1 MQFNTVG
8 IVGAGTMGSGIA
20 TTLAQ
25 AGVTVRL
32 VDKAQAAVDRAVGG
46 AHGFYAKAA
55 EKGKMSADDVAASS
69 ARLIGAT
76 DFGALKDCD
85 LVIEAIFE
93 EFAVK
98 EALFKELNPILRA
111 DAVVATNTSA
121 LTVSGLAEAV
131 RDPARFLG
139 LHYFNPAQINPIV
152 EVVRGART
160 DAALYD
166 AAIAFCR
173 ETGKKPIACK
183 DAYGFA
189 INRFFVPY
197 GNEAVRL
204 MDEGVGTPA
213 QIDRVARECL
223 EVAAGP
229 FLVMNLVKPK
239 IMFHAQRNLGPHGAF
254 YGIADT
260 LAARGDSDYA
270 FEIGEDAS
278 GDSAADTAIADRL
291 MAAVFFPVL
300 QEIDEAVASAA
311 DIDMGAA
318 LALRFGKQPCAL
330 MDAMG
335 RDAVA
340 KLVEPLAA
348 RYGHALPKALDRVGS
363 LRA

>member
-1 MQFNTVG
+1 
-8 IVGAGTMGSGIA
+8 
-20 TTLAQ
+20 
-25 AGVTVRL
+25 
-32 VDKAQAAVDRAVGG
+32 
-46 AHGFYAKAA
+46 
-55 EKGKMSADDVAASS
+55 
-69 ARLIGAT
+69 
-76 DFGALKDCD
+76 
-85 LVIEAIFE
+85 
-93 EFAVK
+93 
-98 EALFKELNPILRA
+98 
-111 DAVVATNTSA
+111 
-121 LTVSGLAEAV
+121 VSGLAEAV

-160 DAALYD
+160 DPALYD

-173 ETGKKPIACK
+173 ATGKKPIACK

-260 LAARGDSDYA
+260 LASRGDSDYA